1 MATFG
6 TRENVLIQVR
16 DFLESKIRNE
26 FVKHTLADGQSKREA
41 ISENVIAAA
50 RPELEQRFMHR
61 LHDIMLVDIKE
72 V

>member
-1 MATFG
+1 VATFG

-61 LHDIMLVDIKE
+61 LHDMVDIKE